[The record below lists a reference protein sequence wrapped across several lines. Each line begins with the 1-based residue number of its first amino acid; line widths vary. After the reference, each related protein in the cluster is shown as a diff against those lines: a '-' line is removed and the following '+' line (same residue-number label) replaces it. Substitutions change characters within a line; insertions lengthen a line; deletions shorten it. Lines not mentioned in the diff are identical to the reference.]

1 VALPDNITTVWI
13 TGQIVGARG
22 RVTFQPSPEG
32 LNDPAARQSVA
43 TAAPYVAV
51 LASDGSF
58 AVQVPATND
67 PDVQPSGWT
76 YEVRTPLG
84 RAFPMQVPSDAP
96 VLNEPGHPLHGE
108 RVLFFSDVVPVPG
121 PNAGSV
127 QVITPPA
134 ASPEDIAAAVE
145 GYLTDNPPGTDPALT
160 ARVDELD
167 MEQDAHHVRLNALE
181 SSSDDLGD
189 RLAAIEA
196 AGALAPYTHTQNAAQ
211 SVWTVAHGLGR
222 YPVAWSLFDATG
234 VLCGGYLVQHLD
246 QDTTR
251 VSMDIPTAGLL
262 RLI

>member
-1 VALPDNITTVWI
+1 VALPDNITTVWVR
-13 TGQIVGARG
+13 GQIAGARG
-22 RVTFQPSPEG
+22 RITFQPSPSA
-32 LNDPAARQSVA
+32 LVDPAERLTIS
-43 TAAPYVAV
+43 TSAPYVAV

-58 AVQVPATND
+58 AVELPATDD
-67 PDVQPSGWT
+67 PDVQPTGWT
-76 YEVRTPLG
+76 YQVSDPIRPG
-84 RAFPMQVPSDAP
+84 FSIVVPSTTP
-96 VLNEPGHPLHGE
+96 VLNSPGDDLHGE
-108 RVLFFSDVVPVPG
+108 RVLDLADAAPLPG
-121 PNAGSV
+121 ANSGTV
-127 QVITPPA
+127 QVITPPP
-134 ASPEDIAAAVE
+134 ASAEDIATAV
-145 GYLTDNPPGTDPALT
+145 GDYLTGNPPGTDPALA

-181 SSSDDLGD
+181 ASSDDLGD

-196 AGALAPYTHTQNAAQ
+196 AGVLAPYTHTQNAAQ

-222 YPVAWSLFDATG
+222 YPVAWSLFDASG